1 MEQERRERPHIEVH
15 GNYIDIHDN
24 TFIGGT
30 HYFTDPQAGKDNPP
44 MDVLDDDC
52 IKRAIDKLM
61 MANTKQNK
69 RWWFIPY
76 RVLKDAGKVL
86 DLGGFEAYIKRLY
99 QNSLPVP
106 IDTHDLSK
114 EVDVLSFSRPSDEW
128 TPTNAP
134 FSGKTYET
142 YRELIVQFKAFLALA

>member
-30 HYFTDPQAGKDNPP
+30 HYFTDPQAEHGKAQHAE
-44 MDVLDDDC
+44 LSDDC
-52 IKRAIDKLM
+52 IKHAIDQLM
-61 MANTKQNK
+61 MANSKQNK

-76 RVLKDAGKVL
+76 RVMKDAGKVV
-86 DLGGFEAYIKRLY
+86 DLNGFEAYINRLY
-99 QNSLPVP
+99 QNKLPLP
-106 IDTHDLSK
+106 IDIHDLSK
-114 EVDVLSFSRPSDEW
+114 EVDVLSFSKPFEEW

-134 FSGKTYET
+134 FSGKTYEI
-142 YRELIVQFKAFLALA
+142 YKELIVQFKAFLT